1 MSNDRQLSPV
11 PVAPCPSPAARF
23 LLRPS
28 DPDPDPGYSRVVA
41 SRFDTAIERFDAVNR
56 EDPRRDAGEPY
67 ELVYARRMTAWLDRL
82 EPGAPEELRLAV
94 RAQHI
99 GRWRLPRDRFPE
111 GRAGYK
117 RWRSECARMHAD
129 IAAAILAEL
138 GYPDDAVQRVRDV
151 LTKKRLA
158 HDPDVQTLEDV
169 ACLVF
174 LEHYFADFAGKHER
188 DKLVDIVRKTWKKMS
203 GRGHAAAAQLR
214 LPAELSAIVA
224 EAIS

>member
-1 MSNDRQLSPV
+1 M
-11 PVAPCPSPAARF
+11 
-23 LLRPS
+23 
-28 DPDPDPGYSRVVA
+28 
-41 SRFDTAIERFDAVNR
+41 SRFDAALARFDAVNA
-56 EDPRRDAGEPY
+56 EDPRREGGEPH
-67 ELVYARRMTAWLDRL
+67 ELVYARRMTACLDRL
-82 EPGAPEELRLAV
+82 APDAPEELRLAV

-138 GYPDDAVQRVRDV
+138 GYSADAVQRVRDL

-158 HDPDVQTLEDV
+158 HDPEVQTLEDV

-174 LEHYFADFAGKHER
+174 LEHDFADFARKHDR
-188 DKLVDIVRKTWKKMS
+188 DKLVDIVRKTWAKMS
-203 GRGHAAAAQLR
+203 ERGRAAAADLA
-214 LPAELSAIVA
+214 LPPDLAAIVA
-224 EAIS
+224 DALG